1 MPNTRSSTVPAEK
14 RSPGNEYR
22 GKRTRTGNSTGF
34 RFDSAL
40 FKSHPEFSG
49 EVKAHVIAPGRMLVS
64 VTEPIA
70 EKRDPVMESF
80 LAFLAHDIATAPQSV
95 RPMSKE
101 LAERI
106 DRLVEGV
113 TVKGD
118 EALSDESLL

>member
-14 RSPGNEYR
+14 RSSGNEYR